1 MSAWRN
7 LAAQAGKIGEMPAFI
22 TAMAHCWFA
31 FSVLAVAA
39 RYGLTFWVAVP
50 VFVLLAAVKE
60 FWFDLR
66 FETTPPQ
73 TIFSS
78 TEDFAEYL
86 LGVVLAILLIH

>member
-7 LAAQAGKIGEMPAFI
+7 LAAQVGKIGEMPAFI

-31 FSVLAVAA
+31 FSFLAVAA
-39 RYGLTFWVAVP
+39 RYGLTLWVAAP
-50 VFVLLAAVKE
+50 LFVALAAAKE
-60 FWFDLR
+60 FFFDLK

-78 TEDFAEYL
+78 AEDFAEYM
-86 LGVVLAILLIH
+86 LGVLLSIVVIH